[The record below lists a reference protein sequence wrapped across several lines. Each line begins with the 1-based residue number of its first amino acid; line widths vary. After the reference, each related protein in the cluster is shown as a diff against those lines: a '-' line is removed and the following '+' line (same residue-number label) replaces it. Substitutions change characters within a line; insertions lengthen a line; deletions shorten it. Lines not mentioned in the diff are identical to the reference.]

1 MKGLRSAGALPAGVV
16 PAVAVIVILGALY
29 GLAGL
34 HRTVSLAA
42 GTPPQQP
49 RLALVTSVTR
59 VCPDPGSAASPGS
72 GIAVMS
78 APAGAGSV
86 SRATG
91 LTVNRLAGAGSA
103 TPGPQVQASGQP
115 GSPLFTVVPTNRA
128 GGTKSA
134 GTKAAGTGKGGTGG
148 GQARTTAAGTVPTG
162 PAGGG
167 VVIQA
172 SGALA
177 QGLEVEQTAGGLP
190 TAACGSPGTDFWF
203 AGPGQRTA
211 GRIQLYLMNPSSQAA
226 DADADIFTDA
236 GPLQET
242 TDTGIT
248 VPPHG
253 MIVQTLAATLHNSR
267 AITLHVRT
275 SVGQVVAAVQESTG
289 AGPGAW
295 LPAAQ
300 PPATRLVI
308 PGLPAIAAT
317 RQLYVAVPGLK
328 DANVQVTA
336 VTSRGSYQPTG
347 ATGIDLP
354 AGSAAEIS
362 LPSLA
367 GIPAALRLTANTPIT
382 ASMLIPGGSGGSPG
396 SFTSAAPAIE
406 EQGVVADNVIG
417 PARSSSLVLSAPQ
430 RAARVTVMQV
440 ASGGTARQSHVVQI
454 SAGKSVV
461 VQLRAIP
468 GAGRGMPFALVL
480 TPSARSGPVYAGRAV
495 TGNGAGGALQALQPV
510 VTALSTVPLPVV
522 RNASLTTVP

>member
-1 MKGLRSAGALPAGVV
+1 
-16 PAVAVIVILGALY
+16 
-29 GLAGL
+29 
-34 HRTVSLAA
+34 
-42 GTPPQQP
+42 
-49 RLALVTSVTR
+49 
-59 VCPDPGSAASPGS
+59 
-72 GIAVMS
+72 
-78 APAGAGSV
+78 
-86 SRATG
+86 
-91 LTVNRLAGAGSA
+91 
-103 TPGPQVQASGQP
+103 
-115 GSPLFTVVPTNRA
+115 
-128 GGTKSA
+128 
-134 GTKAAGTGKGGTGG
+134 
-148 GQARTTAAGTVPTG
+148 
-162 PAGGG
+162 
-167 VVIQA
+167 
-172 SGALA
+172 
-177 QGLEVEQTAGGLP
+177 
-190 TAACGSPGTDFWF
+190 
-203 AGPGQRTA
+203 
-211 GRIQLYLMNPSSQAA
+211 MNPGSQAA
-226 DADADIFTDA
+226 DADADILTDA

-253 MIVQTLAATLHNSR
+253 MIVQTLAATLRNSR

-275 SVGQVVAAVQESTG
+275 SVGQVVAAVRESTG
-289 AGPGAW
+289 AGQGTW

-308 PGLPAIAAT
+308 PGLPAIAGT

-382 ASMLIPGGSGGSPG
+382 ASMLIPGGTGGSPG
-396 SFTSAAPAIE
+396 SFTAAAPAIE
-406 EQGVVADNVIG
+406 EQAVAADNVIG

-430 RAARVTVMQV
+430 RAAQVTVTQV
-440 ASGGTARQSHVVQI
+440 ASGAAARRQTQVVQI

-468 GAGRGMPFALVL
+468 GAGRGTPFALVL

-495 TGNGAGGALQALQPV
+495 TGNGAGGALQASAAARDRPEHG
-510 VTALSTVPLPVV
+510 AAPRGPERIPHHHPLTGTRGPRAAAVS
-522 RNASLTTVP
+522 RPDRSPGRSARDRCRAAGRTPRPRRGR

>member
-1 MKGLRSAGALPAGVV
+1 MKGLRHAGVLS
-16 PAVAVIVILGALY
+16 AAAVIVILGALY

-42 GTPPQQP
+42 GTAPHQP
-49 RLALVTSVTR
+49 RVVPVTSVTR
-59 VCPDPGSAASPGS
+59 ACPDPGSAASPGS

-78 APAGAGSV
+78 APAGARAGSA
-86 SRATG
+86 SRAG
-91 LTVNRLAGAGSA
+91 LTVNRLAGPGST
-103 TPGPQVQASGQP
+103 TPGAQLPASGQP
-115 GSPLFTVVPTNRA
+115 GSPLFAVVATDRA
-128 GGTKSA
+128 GGTK
-134 GTKAAGTGKGGTGG
+134 AAKGQGTGG
-148 GQARTTAAGTVPTG
+148 GQVQKAAAGTVPSG
-162 PAGGG
+162 PARGG

-172 SGALA
+172 AGALA

-203 AGPGQRTA
+203 TGPGQRTA

-253 MIVQTLAATLHNSR
+253 MIVQTLAGTLRNSR

-289 AGPGAW
+289 AGQGAW

-308 PGLPAIAAT
+308 PGLPAIAGT
-317 RQLYVAVPGLK
+317 RQLYVAVPGMK

-347 ATGIDLP
+347 ASGIDLP
-354 AGSAAEIS
+354 GRFRGRD
-362 LPSLA
+362 L
-367 GIPAALRLTANTPIT
+367 AALGGRD
-382 ASMLIPGGSGGSPG
+382 PGG
-396 SFTSAAPAIE
+396 APADLE
-406 EQGVVADNVIG
+406 HPDHRLDPDPGRLRRL
-417 PARSSSLVLSAPQ
+417 PRVLHGG
-430 RAARVTVMQV
+430 RA
-440 ASGGTARQSHVVQI
+440 GH
-454 SAGKSVV
+454 
-461 VQLRAIP
+461 P
-468 GAGRGMPFALVL
+468 GAGRGRLQHGRPGPLVVAR
-480 TPSARSGPVYAGRAV
+480 PVRPAARRSGHRDAGGHGQPRPGGRPRWSRSARARASSSSSGPSRAPRAGPLSPSCSRRRPGPGRSTPAGRSPETAP
-495 TGNGAGGALQALQPV
+495 AGRCRPC
-510 VTALSTVPLPVV
+510 S
-522 RNASLTTVP
+522 RS

>member
-1 MKGLRSAGALPAGVV
+1 VTGLRRAGVL
-16 PAVAVIVILGALY
+16 PAVAVIAILGALY

-49 RLALVTSVTR
+49 RVIPVTSVTR
-59 VCPDPGSAASPGS
+59 ACPDPGSAASPGS

-78 APAGAGSV
+78 APAGARAASA
-86 SRATG
+86 SRAG
-91 LTVNRLAGAGSA
+91 LTVNRLAGPGST
-103 TPGPQVQASGQP
+103 TPGPQLPASGQP
-115 GSPLFTVVPTNRA
+115 GSPLFAVVATDRA
-128 GGTKSA
+128 GGA
-134 GTKAAGTGKGGTGG
+134 KAANGTGG
-148 GQARTTAAGTVPTG
+148 GPAQKAAAGTVPTG
-162 PAGGG
+162 PARGG

-177 QGLEVEQTAGGLP
+177 QGLEVEQTAAGLP

-203 AGPGQRTA
+203 TGPGQRTA
-211 GRIQLYLMNPSSQAA
+211 GRIQLYLMNPGSQAA

-242 TDTGIT
+242 TDTGIN

-253 MIVQTLAATLHNSR
+253 MIVQTLAGTLRNSR

-289 AGPGAW
+289 AGQGAW

-308 PGLPAIAAT
+308 PGLPATAGT

-347 ATGIDLP
+347 ASGIDLP

-362 LPSLA
+362 LPSVA
-367 GIPAALRLTANTPIT
+367 GIPAALRLTSNTPIT
-382 ASMLIPGGSGGSPG
+382 ASILIPGGSGGSPG
-396 SFTSAAPAIE
+396 SFTAAAPAIQ
-406 EQGVVADNVIG
+406 EQGVVADNMVG
-417 PARSSSLVLSAPQ
+417 PTRSSSLVLSAPQ
-430 RAARVTVMQV
+430 RAAQVTVTQV
-440 ASGGTARQSHVVQI
+440 AAGGPARRQTQVVQI
-454 SAGKSVV
+454 GAGKSVV

-468 GAGRGMPFALVL
+468 GAARGIPFALVL
-480 TPSARSGPVYAGRAV
+480 TPSAGSGPVYAGRAV

-510 VTALSTVPLPVV
+510 VSALSMVPLPVV
-522 RNASLTTVP
+522 RNAAITTIP

>member
-1 MKGLRSAGALPAGVV
+1 M
-16 PAVAVIVILGALY
+16 
-29 GLAGL
+29 
-34 HRTVSLAA
+34 
-42 GTPPQQP
+42 Q
-49 RLALVTSVTR
+49 
-59 VCPDPGSAASPGS
+59 
-72 GIAVMS
+72 
-78 APAGAGSV
+78 
-86 SRATG
+86 
-91 LTVNRLAGAGSA
+91 
-103 TPGPQVQASGQP
+103 
-115 GSPLFTVVPTNRA
+115 
-128 GGTKSA
+128 
-134 GTKAAGTGKGGTGG
+134 KA
-148 GQARTTAAGTVPTG
+148 AAGTVPTG
-162 PAGGG
+162 PARGG

-203 AGPGQRTA
+203 TGPGQRTA
-211 GRIQLYLMNPSSQAA
+211 GRIQLYLMNPGSQAA

-253 MIVQTLAATLHNSR
+253 MIVQTLAGTLRNSR

-289 AGPGAW
+289 AGQGAW

-308 PGLPAIAAT
+308 PGLPAIAGT

-347 ATGIDLP
+347 ASGIDLP

-362 LPSLA
+362 LPSVA
-367 GIPAALRLTANTPIT
+367 GIPAALRLTSNTPIT
-382 ASMLIPGGSGGSPG
+382 ASILIPGGSGGSPG
-396 SFTSAAPAIE
+396 SFTAAAPAIQ
-406 EQGVVADNVIG
+406 EQGVVADNMVG

-430 RAARVTVMQV
+430 RAAQVTVTQV
-440 ASGGTARQSHVVQI
+440 AAGGPGPAADPGGPDRRGQERRGPAPGHPGCRARDPVRPGAHAVGRVRAGLRGPGGHRQWRRRGAAGLAAGSERPQHGAAPRGPERIHHHHPLTAPAARQ
-454 SAGKSVV
+454 ALPADG
-461 VQLRAIP
+461 L
-468 GAGRGMPFALVL
+468 GGRCQ
-480 TPSARSGPVYAGRAV
+480 SSG
-495 TGNGAGGALQALQPV
+495 
-510 VTALSTVPLPVV
+510 S
-522 RNASLTTVP
+522 